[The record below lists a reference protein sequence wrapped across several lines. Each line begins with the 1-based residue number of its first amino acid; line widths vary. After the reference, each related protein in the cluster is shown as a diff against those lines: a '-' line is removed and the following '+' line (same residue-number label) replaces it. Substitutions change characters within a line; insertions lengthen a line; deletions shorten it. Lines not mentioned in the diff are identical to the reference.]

1 MPSSLAR
8 RTCTWTAAV
17 CSNLGAGVAW
27 VNALAEAHRYDSDG
41 RYLAAAERAGD
52 YYARFVLAEVLH
64 GAPEDVDLAPTS
76 EDGYVALVAYLA
88 LYRRTGADR
97 WLDLARRSA
106 DWLLTFRYTYNTVF
120 APGTLLAQ

>member
-1 MPSSLAR
+1 
-8 RTCTWTAAV
+8 
-17 CSNLGAGVAW
+17 
-27 VNALAEAHRYDSDG
+27 
-41 RYLAAAERAGD
+41 
-52 YYARFVLAEVLH
+52 VLAEVLH

-106 DWLLTFRYTYNTVF
+106 DWLLTFRYTYNTVV

>member
-1 MPSSLAR
+1 
-8 RTCTWTAAV
+8 
-17 CSNLGAGVAW
+17 
-27 VNALAEAHRYDSDG
+27 
-41 RYLAAAERAGD
+41 
-52 YYARFVLAEVLH
+52 VLAEVLH

-120 APGTLLAQ
+120 ARGTLLAQ